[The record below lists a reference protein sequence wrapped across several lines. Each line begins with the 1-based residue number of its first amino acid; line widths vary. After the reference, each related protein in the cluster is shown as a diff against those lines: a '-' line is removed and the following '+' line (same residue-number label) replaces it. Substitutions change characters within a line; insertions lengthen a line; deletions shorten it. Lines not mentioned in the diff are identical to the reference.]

1 MRYEKCLTNLFIF
14 AKKRYVGWIFE
25 DNPNH
30 KKLYMTGIVL
40 KRKDNADIVKV
51 VYKKLLKSIIDNENT
66 FFEDDIET
74 ITNAMQVF

>member
-1 MRYEKCLTNLFIF
+1 
-14 AKKRYVGWIFE
+14 
-25 DNPNH
+25 
-30 KKLYMTGIVL
+30 MTGIVL